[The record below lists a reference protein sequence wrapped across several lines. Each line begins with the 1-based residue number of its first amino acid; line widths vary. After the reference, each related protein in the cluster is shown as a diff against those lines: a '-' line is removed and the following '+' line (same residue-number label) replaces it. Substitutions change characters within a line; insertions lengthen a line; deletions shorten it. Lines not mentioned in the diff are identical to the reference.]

1 MKIKTI
7 SRLLVLALLLASGSI
22 PVRAQEADPCSLV
35 DPIVPGDTVTDAVSD
50 VAAAHID
57 IAEIGSSL
65 SGETLTVVFHLK
77 DLPDTLTFNRSELG
91 QGTMEYEWEV
101 AIDVDN
107 DRSTG
112 PGGFDVLLTAYHVV
126 RASEERRNRTAL
138 PGEPLR
144 AGIWEI
150 NDNGS
155 TSVFANARLEASPE
169 ADTITLAG
177 AIPGIT
183 SESRLA
189 FATHDALEMGESD
202 QIACHDSYSHFAS
215 SWRCSSGAYAI
226 TPGQTVADETEE
238 TEETEETTHAN
249 AENSALTWGLVLPFD
264 GQEEVAHGYMDV
276 TEVSTS
282 LSGETLT
289 VVFHLRDVPE
299 TLTFNRTGV
308 ERNAM
313 EYKWEAAI
321 DVDNDPTTGDGG
333 FDALLSAYHIVFPSE
348 KEIDLDVPIESKAK
362 AGVWKIGPMV
372 ISKVRDASLAVS
384 AEADTITLSGYIP
397 GITADSRLVFRTSEY
412 LGGSDDVGCYAPAR
426 LIAPIS
432 PCDSDDGYVL
442 GQNIVNGV
450 SDEKAAHI
458 DITDID
464 SWLAGETLTV
474 VFHLKDVP
482 ERLIFDREG
491 VPANVSE
498 YSWEVSVDVD
508 GDRNT
513 GLNGFEY
520 VLSAMHFV
528 SYPFRGRAQ
537 SAAISTD
544 NVQTNTWKLNPLRN
558 AVPDIEYLEG
568 ARLEVSAEED
578 TITLSGEIPGI
589 TEESELA
596 FGAYDYLGGAEEIGC
611 RSPVG
616 LGRPSPG
623 PTSPDAAI
631 VTPGQTIH
639 DESSTELAAHVDII
653 EVATELSGE
662 RLTVV
667 FHLRDVPERL
677 TFDRSGVPDHVPEY
691 LWEVSVDV
699 DNDGETGPGGFEYT
713 LSAIHVVHPPARDG
727 NRVARLTQPGFVE
740 TIAWRLGRKGDSV
753 VGVFQEAGIE
763 VSADDNTITL
773 VGEIPGITPSSPLK
787 FKTFDYFGGS
797 EEIRTH
803 AGLAM
808 DIVSASCDSDDTA
821 VTPGQRVFREVSYA
835 LPAHV
840 DIIEVI
846 STLAGERLVVV
857 FHLRDLPEMLTFNR
871 ENILGNLLEYKWE
884 VLIDADNDRE
894 TGHRGFDYSLGASH
908 RADGD
913 VYGGPV
919 EMSIEEAVQAGAWQ
933 LRKSG
938 GGVYLSDVSVVES
951 TEEDTITLSGEI
963 PGITPQSRLVFEA
976 YDVYG
981 GSEWVACHA
990 SLPPG
995 GSE

>member
-1 MKIKTI
+1 M
-7 SRLLVLALLLASGSI
+7 
-22 PVRAQEADPCSLV
+22 
-35 DPIVPGDTVTDAVSD
+35 PGDSVTDAVSD

-57 IAEIGSSL
+57 ITEISSSL
-65 SGETLTVVFHLK
+65 SGETLTVVFNLK
-77 DLPDTLTFNRSELG
+77 DLPDNLTFNRSELG
-91 QGTMEYEWEV
+91 QGTEEYGWEV

-126 RASEERRNRTAL
+126 RASEERRNRTV
-138 PGEPLR
+138 PIEETLR
-144 AGIWEI
+144 AGVWEI
-150 NDNGS
+150 NDDGS
-155 TSVFANARLEASPE
+155 TSLFASARLEASPE
-169 ADTITLAG
+169 ADTVTVAG

-202 QIACHDSYSHFAS
+202 QIACHDSYIHIATP
-215 SWRCSSGAYAI
+215 WWCNAGAYAI
-226 TPGQTVADETEE
+226 TPGQTVADEREDIS
-238 TEETEETTHAN
+238 HAN
-249 AENSALTWGLVLPFD
+249 AEKQMFTQALVLPFD
-264 GQEEVAHGYMDV
+264 GQEEVAK
-276 TEVSTS
+276 
-282 LSGETLT
+282 
-289 VVFHLRDVPE
+289 R
-299 TLTFNRTGV
+299 
-308 ERNAM
+308 
-313 EYKWEAAI
+313 
-321 DVDNDPTTGDGG
+321 
-333 FDALLSAYHIVFPSE
+333 
-348 KEIDLDVPIESKAK
+348 
-362 AGVWKIGPMV
+362 
-372 ISKVRDASLAVS
+372 
-384 AEADTITLSGYIP
+384 
-397 GITADSRLVFRTSEY
+397 
-412 LGGSDDVGCYAPAR
+412 LGGSDDVGCNAPAR
-426 LIAPIS
+426 RIAAVS
-432 PCDSDDGYVL
+432 PCDSGDGYVL

-482 ERLIFDREG
+482 ERLTFDREG

-513 GLNGFEY
+513 GRNGFEY

-528 SYPFRGRAQ
+528 SYPFRGRNL

-544 NVQTNTWKLNPLRN
+544 SVQTNTWKLNPLRN

-568 ARLEVSAEED
+568 ARLDVSAGED

-589 TEESELA
+589 TEDSELA

-611 RSPVG
+611 RSPIG
-616 LGRPSPG
+616 LGRPAPG
-623 PTSPDAAI
+623 PTSPDEAI
-631 VTPGQTIH
+631 VTPGQTVRE
-639 DESSTELAAHVDII
+639 ESSAGLAAHIDII
-653 EVATELSGE
+653 EIATELSGE

-691 LWEVSVDV
+691 LWKVSVDV

-727 NRVARLTQPGFVE
+727 NRVALLTQPGFVE
-740 TIAWRLGRKGDSV
+740 ANAWRLGRKGDNV
-753 VGVFQEAGIE
+753 FGVLQEAGIE

-773 VGEIPGITPSSPLK
+773 VGEIPGITPASPLK

-803 AGLAM
+803 AGSAM

-846 STLAGERLVVV
+846 TTLAGERLVVV
-857 FHLRDLPEMLTFNR
+857 FHLRDLPERLAFNR

-908 RADGD
+908 RTDGD

-938 GGVYLSDVSVVES
+938 GGVYLSDVSVVVS
-951 TEEDTITLSGEI
+951 TEENTITLSGEI
-963 PGITPQSRLVFEA
+963 PGVTPQSRLVFEA

-990 SLPPG
+990 SLSPG

>member
-1 MKIKTI
+1 M
-7 SRLLVLALLLASGSI
+7 
-22 PVRAQEADPCSLV
+22 
-35 DPIVPGDTVTDAVSD
+35 PGDTISDADSD

-57 IAEIGSSL
+57 ITEISSSL
-65 SGETLTVVFHLK
+65 SDGTLTVVFHLK

-91 QGTMEYEWEV
+91 QGTKEYEWEV

-112 PGGFDVLLTAYHVV
+112 FGGYDVLLTAYHIV
-126 RASEERRNRTAL
+126 RASEEQRNRTA
-138 PGEPLR
+138 PIGEILR
-144 AGIWEI
+144 AGVWEI
-150 NDNGS
+150 DDDGS
-155 TSVFANARLEASPE
+155 TSVFASARLETSPE
-169 ADTITLAG
+169 ADTVTLAG

-189 FATHDALEMGESD
+189 FATDDALETGESD
-202 QIACHDSYSHFAS
+202 QIACHPSYTHIANP
-215 SWRCSSGAYAI
+215 WWCNSGAYAI
-226 TPGQTVADETEE
+226 APGQTVADETEDI
-238 TEETEETTHAN
+238 TQAS
-249 AENSALTWGLVLPFD
+249 AEKQIFTQALVLPFD
-264 GQEEVAHGYMDV
+264 GQEDAANGYIDI
-276 TEVSTS
+276 TEVSSS

-289 VVFHLRDVPE
+289 VVFHLRDVPK

-308 ERNAM
+308 ERNAV
-313 EYKWEAAI
+313 EYMWGAAI

-333 FDALLSAYHIVFPSE
+333 FDALLSAYHIAFPSE
-348 KEIDLDVPIESKAK
+348 KESALDVPIESKAE
-362 AGVWKIGPMV
+362 ASVWKMEPMV
-372 ISKVRDASLAVS
+372 ISSVRDASLAVS

-397 GITADSRLVFRTSEY
+397 GITADSRLVFRTFEH
-412 LGGSDDVGCYAPAR
+412 LGGSDDVGCLAPAR
-426 LIAPIS
+426 PIAPVS
-432 PCDSDDGYVL
+432 PCDSGDGYVL
-442 GQNIVNGV
+442 GQSIINGV

-482 ERLIFDREG
+482 ERLTFDREG

-508 GDRNT
+508 GDQST

-528 SYPFRGRAQ
+528 SYPFRGRNL

-558 AVPDIEYLEG
+558 AEIDIEYLVD

-589 TEESELA
+589 TADSELA

-611 RSPVG
+611 HSPVG

-631 VTPGQTIH
+631 VTPGQTVH
-639 DESSTELAAHVDII
+639 DEGSAELAAHIDII
-653 EVATELSGE
+653 KVATELSGE

-740 TIAWRLGRKGDSV
+740 ANAWRLGRKGDNV
-753 VGVFQEAGIE
+753 FGVLQEAGIE

-773 VGEIPGITPSSPLK
+773 VGEIPGITPASPLK

-803 AGLAM
+803 AVPAT
-808 DIVSASCDSDDTA
+808 DTVSAACDSDDTA

-840 DIIEVI
+840 DIVEV
-846 STLAGERLVVV
+846 STTLAGERLVVV
-857 FHLRDLPEMLTFNR
+857 FHMRNLPERLAFNR
-871 ENILGNLLEYKWE
+871 QNILANLLEYKWE

-938 GGVYLSDVSVVES
+938 GGVYLSDVSVVVS
-951 TEEDTITLSGEI
+951 TEENTITLSGEI

-976 YDVYG
+976 YDVFG

-990 SLPPG
+990 SLSPD

>member
-7 SRLLVLALLLASGSI
+7 SRLLVLALLLASGSL
-22 PVRAQEADPCSLV
+22 PVRAQEADPCSSV

-57 IAEIGSSL
+57 ITEIGSSL
-65 SGETLTVVFHLK
+65 SGETLTVVFHLR
-77 DLPDTLTFNRSELG
+77 DLPDTLTFNRWQFGLD
-91 QGTMEYEWEV
+91 TKVFEWEV

-112 PGGFDVLLTAYHVV
+112 PGGFDALLNAYHFVG
-126 RASEERRNRTAL
+126 ASEERRNRTA
-138 PGEPLR
+138 PIGEILR
-144 AGIWEI
+144 AGVWEI
-150 NDNGS
+150 NNDGS
-155 TSVFANARLEASPE
+155 TSVFAIARLEASPE
-169 ADTITLAG
+169 ADTVTLAG

-189 FATHDALEMGESD
+189 FATRDALEMGGLD
-202 QIACHDSYSHFAS
+202 QIACHDSYIHITS
-215 SWRCSSGAYAI
+215 SWWCSSGAYAI
-226 TPGQTVADETEE
+226 TPGQTVADEAEDIAHASTEKQMF
-238 TEETEETTHAN
+238 TQA
-249 AENSALTWGLVLPFD
+249 LVLPFD
-264 GQEEVAHGYMDV
+264 GQEDAANGYMDI
-276 TEVSTS
+276 TEVSSS

-289 VVFHLRDVPE
+289 VVFHLRDVPD

-308 ERNAM
+308 ERNAV
-313 EYKWEAAI
+313 EYMWGAAI

-348 KEIDLDVPIESKAK
+348 REIDFDVPIESKAE
-362 AGVWKIGPMV
+362 AGVWKMEPMI
-372 ISKVRDASLAVS
+372 ISSVRGAILAVS

-426 LIAPIS
+426 LIAPVS
-432 PCDSDDGYVL
+432 PCDSGDGYVL

-464 SWLAGETLTV
+464 TSLAGETLTV

-482 ERLIFDREG
+482 ERLTFDREG

-508 GDRNT
+508 GDRST
-513 GLNGFEY
+513 GGNGFEY

-537 SAAISTD
+537 STAISTD

-558 AVPDIEYLEG
+558 AVPDIEYLED

-589 TEESELA
+589 TQDSELA

-623 PTSPDAAI
+623 PTSPDTAI
-631 VTPGQTIH
+631 VTPGRTVR
-639 DESSTELAAHVDII
+639 DESSAELAAHIDII

-677 TFDRSGVPDHVPEY
+677 TFDRSGVPDYVPEY

-740 TIAWRLGRKGDSV
+740 TIAWRLNRKGDNV
-753 VGVFQEAGIE
+753 VGVFQEASIE

-773 VGEIPGITPSSPLK
+773 VGEIPGITPASPLK

-803 AGLAM
+803 AGAAM
-808 DIVSASCDSDDTA
+808 DNVSASCDSDDTA

-840 DIIEVI
+840 DIIEVNT
-846 STLAGERLVVV
+846 TLAGERLVVV

-884 VLIDADNDRE
+884 VLIDADSDRE

-919 EMSIEEAVQAGAWQ
+919 EMSIGEAVQAGAWR

-938 GGVYLSDVSVVES
+938 GGVYLSDVSVAVS
-951 TEEDTITLSGEI
+951 TEENTITLSGEI